1 MRVLIVHAHHEPKS
15 FCSALFR
22 QAVQTLSEAGHE
34 VVISD
39 LYSERFD
46 PISDRRNFSSVFDAG
61 YLKRIANAFTGRQA
75 IRYGERQRPEHRS
88 ISLLI
93 DAQVADAPR
102 TVPEVAPL
110 SRKCIC
116 NLL

>member
-22 QAVQTLSEAGHE
+22 QTAQTLSDAGHE
-34 VVISD
+34 VVTSD

-61 YLKRIANAFTGRQA
+61 FLTQQTEARHASEVDGSASALEMAIMKLETCDILIFTFM
-75 IRYGERQRPEHRS
+75 
-88 ISLLI
+88 L
-93 DAQVADAPR
+93 
-102 TVPEVAPL
+102 
-110 SRKCIC
+110 
-116 NLL
+116 